1 MGITLHPGRLRW
13 EMTRRGWTATA
24 LAREARISQ
33 GTVCTA
39 LAGRAISVTS
49 LSLIAEALSRAP
61 VMDVIDSLLSDSSS
75 STVE

>member
-1 MGITLHPGRLRW
+1 
-13 EMTRRGWTATA
+13 
-24 LAREARISQ
+24 
-33 GTVCTA
+33 VCTA